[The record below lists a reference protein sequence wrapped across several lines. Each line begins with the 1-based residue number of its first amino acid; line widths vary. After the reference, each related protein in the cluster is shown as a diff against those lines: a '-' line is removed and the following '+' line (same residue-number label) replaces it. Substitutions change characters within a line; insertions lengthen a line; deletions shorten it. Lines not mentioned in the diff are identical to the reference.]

1 MINTTINEIPSFL
14 ERRPDEMDKLI
25 WKKAYATFIIES
37 KKSPEEF
44 ANKSLQLT
52 ELLPILRIL
61 DRKWEMVEPEMMVT
75 THVMVHRMRMTLN
88 RYREKP
94 KQVYETI
101 FEIQDQK
108 DHSGD
113 VDQTLNRSRTDSVN
127 SDDVPIKKESSELG
141 LKNAPSV
148 NGNQDEEGKGEE
160 KDEYPW
166 EQAANNKQT

>member
-14 ERRPDEMDKLI
+14 DRRPDEMDKLI

-61 DRKWEMVEPEMMVT
+61 DRKWEFVEPEMMVT

-101 FEIQDQK
+101 FEIQEQK
-108 DHSGD
+108 ELSAD
-113 VDQTLNRSRTDSVN
+113 VDQTHNPDRTDSDN

-148 NGNQDEEGKGEE
+148 NGNQDEEDKVEE
-160 KDEYPW
+160 QEPKPW
-166 EQAANNKQT
+166 EQAANNEQT

>member
-14 ERRPDEMDKLI
+14 EGRPDEMDKLI

-52 ELLPILRIL
+52 ELLPILRTL
-61 DRKWEMVEPEMMVT
+61 DRKWELVEPEMMVT

-88 RYREKP
+88 RFRSQPKKVYDTIYEVREAH
-94 KQVYETI
+94 ELSA
-101 FEIQDQK
+101 E
-108 DHSGD
+108 
-113 VDQTLNRSRTDSVN
+113 VDQTFNRSKTESEN

-148 NGNQDEEGKGEE
+148 NGNQEEEDKVEE
-160 KDEYPW
+160 EEPKPW
-166 EQAANNKQT
+166 EQAANNEQT